1 MRALAMAWEAWFT
14 IGVLGLVLAM
24 LVFTRHGPDLI
35 LVGGLTLL
43 LVSGILPVGDAL
55 SGLANPGMVTV
66 GVLFVV
72 AQGLRETGGMS
83 WIGQRLLG
91 QPRST
96 LGAQARLM
104 GPVAVMSAFLNN
116 TPIVAMFIPTVLEWS
131 RKCRISPSK
140 LLIPLSYASI
150 FGGVCTLIGTSTN
163 LVVNGLLMSEAGRP
177 SLGMFDIAWIG
188 VPCAAVG
195 MGYMLL
201 VGRRLLPDRKPP
213 ISTEDDPRQYTI
225 AMRVPADSPL
235 VGRSIEQAGLRRL
248 PGAFVMEI
256 DRGGEILPAVS
267 PDTPLHADDV
277 LVFVGIIDSVLD
289 LQKMRGLQPA
299 TNQVFKLDSPRSRR
313 CLIEAVVSNSCRAV
327 GQTIRD
333 SGFRNVYNAVV
344 IAVARN
350 GEQIRRKIGDIV
362 LRPGDTLLLETTP
375 DFAVRQRN
383 SRDFYLVSAV
393 DDSAPPRHE
402 KAWMALAILA
412 AMIAVVTMGL
422 LSMLEAAMLAA
433 GLMILTRCIT
443 GNEARR
449 SVDWQVLVV
458 IAAALGVGRAMDL
471 TGAAAAIA
479 QQLIDLARGN
489 PWLTLVAVYLVTT
502 LFTEIITN
510 NAAAVL
516 VFPIA
521 MSASRDLGVDV
532 MPFVF
537 TIMVAASASFATP
550 LGYQTN
556 LMVYGPGGYRV
567 GDYLRVG
574 LPLNG
579 LMAAVTVTL
588 VPWIWPF

>member
-1 MRALAMAWEAWFT
+1 MTWEAWFT
-14 IGVLGLVLAM
+14 LGVLGLVLAL

-43 LVSGILPVGDAL
+43 LLFGIVPTDEAL

-66 GVLFVV
+66 GVLFIV

-91 QPRST
+91 QPTST
-96 LGAQARLM
+96 LGAQSRLM
-104 GPVAVMSAFLNN
+104 LPVAAMSAFLNN
-116 TPIVAMFIPTVLEWS
+116 TPIVAMFIPTVLEWAK
-131 RKCRISPSK
+131 KCRISPSK

-150 FGGVCTLIGTSTN
+150 LGGICTLVGTSTN
-163 LVVNGLLMSEAGRP
+163 LVVNGLLMSETGRP
-177 SLGMFDIAWIG
+177 SLAMFDITWIG

-195 MGYMLL
+195 VAYML
-201 VGRRLLPDRKPP
+201 VIGRRLLPDRRPP
-213 ISTEDDPRQYTI
+213 ISTEDDPRQYTV

-235 VGRSIEQAGLRRL
+235 VGRTIEQAGLRRL

-256 DRGGEILPAVS
+256 DRGGEILPMVS

-299 TNQVFKLDSPRSRR
+299 TNQVFKLDAPRSRR

-333 SGFRNVYNAVV
+333 SRFRNLYNAVV

-375 DFAVRQRN
+375 DFAARQRN

-393 DDSAPPRHE
+393 DDSALPRHE
-402 KAWMALAILA
+402 KAWIALAILF
-412 AMIAVVTMGL
+412 AMVAVVTVGW
-422 LSMLEAAMLAA
+422 LSMLQAAMLAA
-433 GLMILTRCIT
+433 GLMILTRCVT
-443 GNEARR
+443 GAEARR
-449 SVDWQVLVV
+449 CVDWQVLVV
-458 IAAALGVGRAMDL
+458 IAASFGIGRALDV

-479 QQLIDLARGN
+479 HQLIDLARAN
-489 PWLTLVAVYLVTT
+489 PWLTLAAVYLVTAA
-502 LFTEIITN
+502 FTEIITN

-521 MSASRDLGVDV
+521 LSASRDLGVDFT
-532 MPFVF
+532 PFVF
-537 TIMVAASASFATP
+537 TIMIAASASFATP

-574 LPLNG
+574 LPLNL
-579 LMAAVTVTL
+579 LMAATTITL
-588 VPWIWPF
+588 VPLIWPF